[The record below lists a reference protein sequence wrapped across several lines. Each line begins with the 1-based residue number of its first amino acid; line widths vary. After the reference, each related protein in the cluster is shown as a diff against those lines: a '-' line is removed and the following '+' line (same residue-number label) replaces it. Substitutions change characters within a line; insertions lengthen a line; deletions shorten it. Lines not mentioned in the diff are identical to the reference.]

1 MKGKTNSQVG
11 GTDLTL
17 IWVGFL
23 KVCFALEEGEITPC
37 LNFFRI
43 VNFVGPL
50 ILLRTAFFCKKS
62 AFFSKNSA
70 FIQSNSMGAEFEIS
84 FYDIKGC
91 Y

>member
-1 MKGKTNSQVG
+1 MKGTTNSQVG

-23 KVCFALEEGEITPC
+23 KVCFALEEGGITPC

>member
-70 FIQSNSMGAEFEIS
+70 FTQSNSMGAEFEIS

>member
-70 FIQSNSMGAEFEIS
+70 FI
-84 FYDIKGC
+84 
-91 Y
+91 

>member
-23 KVCFALEEGEITPC
+23 KVRFALEEGEITPD
-37 LNFFRI
+37 LDFFRI

-50 ILLRTAFFCKKS
+50 ILMRTAFSLQKIFR
-62 AFFSKNSA
+62 F
-70 FIQSNSMGAEFEIS
+70 
-84 FYDIKGC
+84 
-91 Y
+91 

>member
-23 KVCFALEEGEITPC
+23 KVRFALEEGEITPC
-37 LNFFRI
+37 LNFFRN
-43 VNFVGPL
+43 VNFVGSL

-70 FIQSNSMGAEFEIS
+70 FTQSNSMGAEFEIS